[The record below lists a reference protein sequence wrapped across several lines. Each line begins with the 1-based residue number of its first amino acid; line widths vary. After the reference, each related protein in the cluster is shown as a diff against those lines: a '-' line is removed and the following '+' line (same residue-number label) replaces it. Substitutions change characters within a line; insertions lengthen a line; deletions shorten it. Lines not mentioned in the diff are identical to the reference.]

1 MSNDVKVSVRNLT
14 KCFGDLKVL
23 DNISFDI
30 KKGEFICVVG
40 PTGCRQDNLPQPA
53 DPPDSPDL
61 R

>member
-30 KKGEFICVVG
+30 KRESLSVSSAR
-40 PTGCRQDNLPQPA
+40 PAAARQP
-53 DPPDSPDL
+53 SSTC
-61 R
+61 